1 MNDLE
6 FSEAVK
12 NMRNRTTRMER
23 AGGYWSPE
31 EKQRLEHLFFTG
43 VGITEMAVRLQRTEP
58 AVIQQIEKQDLYQR
72 SQYHQRRRNPRGHC
86 GCLYTKDSCEFLPCP
101 AIPVLASF
109 FRIMSVDCYRI
120 H

>member
-1 MNDLE
+1 MMNDLE

-72 SQYHQRRRNPRGHC
+72 SQYHQRRRNPREHC
-86 GCLYTKDSCEFLPCP
+86 GCLCGRCGLDPECCP
-101 AIPVLASF
+101 YRGAS
-109 FRIMSVDCYRI
+109 VGEQEDA
-120 H
+120 

>member
-6 FSEAVK
+6 FSETVK

-31 EKQRLEHLFFTG
+31 EKRQLEELFFAG
-43 VGITEMAVRLQRTEP
+43 VGITEIAVRLQRTEP

-72 SQYHQRRRNPRGHC
+72 SQYHQRQRSPREHC
-86 GCLYTKDSCEFLPCP
+86 TCLCGRCGLAPECCP
-101 AIPVLASF
+101 
-109 FRIMSVDCYRI
+109 YRGAPEGEQEDA
-120 H
+120 